1 MENNNRLRW
10 LQYRIIHR
18 ILPTNHWLYK
28 IGIINNPNCTKCNK
42 NVVET
47 LNHLFLECNVVEKF
61 WSSFI
66 SQWDFIFHDISDDEK
81 LFGIIDEKSE
91 NWELKNHLLLIAK
104 RYIYID
110 RCKGSTLSVRVF
122 NVLLK
127 DTARLE
133 EIIARQ
139 KGKLVFHYKK
149 WSG

>member
-1 MENNNRLRW
+1 M
-10 LQYRIIHR
+10 
-18 ILPTNHWLYK
+18 
-28 IGIINNPNCTKCNK
+28 
-42 NVVET
+42 
-47 LNHLFLECNVVEKF
+47 

-66 SQWDFIFHDISDDEK
+66 SQWNFIFHDISDDEK

-104 RYIYID
+104 RYIYIA
-110 RCKGSTLSVRVF
+110 RCKGSPLSVRVF
-122 NVLLK
+122 NILLK

-149 WSG
+149 WSAAGNVIL